1 MVQSK
6 APTVDAYLAEAPP
19 EQRPYLS
26 HVRDV
31 ARRVLTDHEERMHW
45 GMPVYVRGEK
55 IRFGFAGQ
63 KQFVSLY
70 FMDPGVLDA
79 HAEAITGVVR
89 GKSCLR
95 FRKPEAIDLGLV
107 ETLLRTQTHRP

>member
-6 APTVDAYLAEAPP
+6 APTVDAYLAEARP
-19 EQRPYLS
+19 EQRPYLA
-26 HVRDV
+26 HLRDV
-31 ARRVLTDHEERMHW
+31 ARRVLVDHEERMQW
-45 GMPVYVRGEK
+45 GMPVYVRQEK

-70 FMDPGVLDA
+70 FMDPGVLDENP
-79 HAEAITGVVR
+79 EALAGVVR

-95 FRKPEAIDLGLV
+95 FRRPEAIDLRLV
-107 ETLLRTQTHRP
+107 ETLLTRRRQRP